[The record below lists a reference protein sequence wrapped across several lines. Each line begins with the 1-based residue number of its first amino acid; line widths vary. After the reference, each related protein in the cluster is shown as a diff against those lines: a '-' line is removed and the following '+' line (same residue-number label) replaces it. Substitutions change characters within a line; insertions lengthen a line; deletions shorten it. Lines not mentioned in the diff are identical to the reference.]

1 MFKGEKQIGS
11 HGEQLKDKIK
21 DDEQIRDGDFFKPLE
36 KPSTKKEVSSP
47 GGRENSEMELAPKRT
62 SSNVKAQNK
71 LEVQEDK
78 LASTRAEM
86 GEVREENERLKKML
100 SRVVEDYRSLQMHFQ
115 DVIQQ
120 GQAKK
125 LADPTAASPTHEEPG
140 FISLS
145 LGTSINMH
153 KKEEKSSIAEG
164 KGREELTTIKEGGL
178 TLGLSDCNVSTTNST
193 KVVQPNMLTLSP
205 EGSSEDATD
214 DATETTDQC
223 PPGKTQKSSRSS
235 GAEVEDDIGPLP
247 QVKKARVSVRAR
259 CDAPTMND
267 GCQWRKYGQKIA
279 KGNPCPRAYY
289 RCTVVAA
296 CPVRKQVRYIFE
308 TTEFSLNITTVHFF
322 PNENKPYPIARET
335 GLAAGGGDATA
346 SRLLRGALSRGAYAA
361 EANTVDE
368 CTGARR
374 RVGFV
379 HFTPFID
386 SGFLQNVRAL
396 GVGRR
401 RALLAGPRP
410 LMGLGTLVF

>member
-1 MFKGEKQIGS
+1 MFKGQKQIGS
-11 HGEQLKDKIK
+11 RGEQLKDKIK

-36 KPSTKKEVSSP
+36 KPSTEKEVYSP

-115 DVIQQ
+115 EVIQQ

-140 FISLS
+140 V
-145 LGTSINMH
+145 H
-153 KKEEKSSIAEG
+153 
-164 KGREELTTIKEGGL
+164 LTE
-178 TLGLSDCNVSTTNST
+178 
-193 KVVQPNMLTLSP
+193 PR
-205 EGSSEDATD
+205 SEDATD
-214 DATETTDQC
+214 DATETTDQW

-259 CDAPTMND
+259 CDASTMND

-289 RCTVVAA
+289 RCTVAA
-296 CPVRKQVRYIFE
+296 GCPVRKQ
-308 TTEFSLNITTVHFF
+308 
-322 PNENKPYPIARET
+322 PYPIARET
-335 GLAAGGGDATA
+335 GLAARGGDGERLA
-346 SRLLRGALSRGAYAA
+346 SEGDAKTPPLLGFAVGRSRGDDAA
-361 EANTVDE
+361 EANTVEE
-368 CTGARR
+368 CAGARR
-374 RVGFV
+374 RVGF
-379 HFTPFID
+379 TSRLSSTRAS
-386 SGFLQNVRAL
+386 SGTCPRSVL
-396 GVGRR
+396 GGGGLCLLVLGR
-401 RALLAGPRP
+401 
-410 LMGLGTLVF
+410 